1 MNYKQ
6 IISSW
11 MALGLIL
18 YPLSLAIHMVLIKSG
33 VPSLILNL
41 FGITDVP
48 MMDYIISGM
57 AGGFLFTYYL
67 NGTLLASHFKIKAL
81 TTALAFEG
89 ISILAIAAF
98 DIYTRL
104 ALLSSISEIISY
116 GFLHGLNIV
125 MFCIV
130 GVLLNILCW
139 YPFVTLG
146 NVLAV
151 TVLKHKN
158 N

>member
-11 MALGLIL
+11 IFLGFIL
-18 YPLSLAIHMVLIKSG
+18 YPLSLAIHIILIKLG
-33 VPSLILNL
+33 VPSFILNL

-48 MMDYIISGM
+48 MLDYSISGM
-57 AGGFLFTYYL
+57 AAGFLFTYYL
-67 NGTLLASHFKIKAL
+67 NSNLLASHFKIKAL
-81 TTALAFEG
+81 ATALTLEG
-89 ISILAIAAF
+89 ISILAIGAF

-104 ALLSSISEIISY
+104 ALLSLISEIISY
-116 GFLHGLNIV
+116 SFLHGLNIV
-125 MFCIV
+125 MVSMV

-158 N
+158 K